1 MIAIIDYGAGNLTS
15 VKNALDFLKAD
26 ARIVSTPEEIAKADK
41 IILPG
46 VGAFGFMMNNLR
58 ERKLERPILKAIN
71 DKKPFLGIC
80 LGMQVLFEKSEET
93 PGIKGLC
100 VFKGKAIKFKRGKVP
115 QIGWNKIIPSKESNN
130 SIFKRDYVYFVNSYY
145 VIPENKN
152 LIAARTDYEESF
164 VSAIQYKNITAMQ
177 FHPEKSGKDGLE
189 LLRRWLIC

>member
-58 ERKLERPILKAIN
+58 ERKLERPILKAIS
-71 DKKPFLGIC
+71 DEKPFLGIC
-80 LGMQVLFEKSEET
+80 LGMQVLFEESEET

-100 VFKGKAIKFKRGKVP
+100 VFKGKSIKFKRGKIP
-115 QIGWNKIIPSKESNN
+115 QIGWNKLIPSKKSNN

-164 VSAIQYKNITAMQ
+164 VSAIQYKNVTAMQ